1 MEENMNKQKDV
12 KMIKYNIN
20 IFDNIENVI
29 VKAKE
34 TLTKEELSLKC
45 KIELIIIT
53 VDTLINMIGL
63 SRADILKDIISYCD
77 DMKEKYNYTDDE
89 LNDML
94 LEAIDTWEQNQD

>member
-1 MEENMNKQKDV
+1 MNKQKDV

-20 IFDNIENVI
+20 ILGNIEDVI

-45 KIELIIIT
+45 KIELIIFT

-63 SRADILKDIISYCD
+63 SRVDILKEIISCCD
-77 DMKEKYNYTDDE
+77 DMKEKYSYTDTE
-89 LNDML
+89 LNEML
-94 LEAIDTWEQNQD
+94 METISQCE

>member
-1 MEENMNKQKDV
+1 MNKQKDV

-20 IFDNIENVI
+20 IFDGIENVI

-63 SRADILKDIISYCD
+63 SRADILKDIISCCD
-77 DMKEKYNYTDDE
+77 DMKEKYSYTDTE
-89 LNDML
+89 LNEML
-94 LEAIDTWEQNQD
+94 LEAIDTWEQNRD

>member
-1 MEENMNKQKDV
+1 MNKQKDV

-20 IFDNIENVI
+20 LLDNIEDVI

-53 VDTLINMIGL
+53 VDSLINMIGL
-63 SRADILKDIISYCD
+63 SRVDILKEIISCCD
-77 DMKEKYNYTDDE
+77 DMKEKYSYTDTE
-89 LNDML
+89 LNEML
-94 LEAIDTWEQNQD
+94 LETINQCE

>member
-1 MEENMNKQKDV
+1 MNKQKDV

-63 SRADILKDIISYCD
+63 SRADILKDIISCCD